1 MFGLFGR
8 QKPTR
13 TVSRMPHERWGE
25 VEVVRSG
32 RARRISLS
40 VRADGTVRL
49 TMPPNALMRQA
60 VAFMESRAEW
70 IERARQKVAERG
82 TPDQRSEAERAEERE
97 RLRAEAKRYLP
108 QRVAELSALTG
119 LKYGRLS
126 IRASRT
132 RWGSCSAANDINLS
146 LYLMKLPL
154 YLIDY
159 VILHELCH
167 TRHKDHSERFHA
179 LLDSLCGGRDK
190 EFSRE
195 LRNYRPN

>member
-1 MFGLFGR
+1 MFGLFGKR
-8 QKPTR
+8 KPAR
-13 TVSRMPHERWGE
+13 TISRMQHERWGE
-25 VEVVRSG
+25 VEVVRNS
-32 RARRISLS
+32 RSKRISLS

-49 TMPPNALMRQA
+49 TMPPNAPLRQA

-70 IERARQKVAERG
+70 IERARRKVAERNK
-82 TPDQRSEAERAEERE
+82 PDPRSEAERTEERE
-97 RLRAEAKRYLP
+97 RLRVEAKRYLP
-108 QRVAELSALTG
+108 QRVEGLSVLTG

-132 RWGSCSAANDINLS
+132 RWGSCSVRNDINLS
-146 LYLMKLPL
+146 LYLMKLPSH
-154 YLIDY
+154 LIDY

-167 TRHKDHSERFHA
+167 TRHKDHSERFHS

-190 EFSRE
+190 ELSRE

>member
-1 MFGLFGR
+1 M
-8 QKPTR
+8 
-13 TVSRMPHERWGE
+13 
-25 VEVVRSG
+25 EVVRSS
-32 RARRISLS
+32 RSKRISLS

-49 TMPPNALMRQA
+49 TMPPNAPLRQA

-70 IERARQKVAERG
+70 IERARRKVAERNK
-82 TPDQRSEAERAEERE
+82 PDPRSEAERTEERE
-97 RLRAEAKRYLP
+97 RLRVEAKRYLP
-108 QRVAELSALTG
+108 QRVEELSALTG

-132 RWGSCSAANDINLS
+132 RWGSCSVQNDINLS
-146 LYLMKLPL
+146 LYLMKLPSH
-154 YLIDY
+154 LIDY

-167 TRHKDHSERFHA
+167 TRHKDHSERFHS

-190 EFSRE
+190 EFARE